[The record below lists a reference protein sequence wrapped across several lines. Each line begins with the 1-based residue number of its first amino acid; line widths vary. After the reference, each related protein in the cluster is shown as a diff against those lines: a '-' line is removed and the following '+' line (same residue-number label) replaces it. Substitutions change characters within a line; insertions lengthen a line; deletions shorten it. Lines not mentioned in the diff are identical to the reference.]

1 MQPEIGQTKYL
12 INNYANIRFLV
23 GMYVNVWNR
32 TPVWRGCLFL
42 KLVWRAL
49 LNPPK
54 PGSVSYIF
62 QSDDIYSDFFFSG
75 VRGSRCRV
83 QRLRRHMELAP
94 VTELTESET
103 EDFQAMVVDF
113 VHFFRE
119 PNSAKS

>member
-1 MQPEIGQTKYL
+1 
-12 INNYANIRFLV
+12 
-23 GMYVNVWNR
+23 MYVNVWNR
-32 TPVWRGCLFL
+32 TPVWRGCLFF

-62 QSDDIYSDFFFSG
+62 QSDDIYSDFFFTG

-113 VHFFRE
+113 VHFFVSQTQ
-119 PNSAKS
+119 PNHEQSVVSIFRFKPAGSF